1 MLLKIKASNGSTT
14 EVEFESS
21 SETTVAELKVAIE
34 TKLEIPASQQRLIF
48 KGKILK
54 DEGTLESYNIVS
66 GESVHLVKGA
76 APAAA
81 TPAVAALPQA
91 TPVATTPVP
100 GMGGLGNFAQLQ
112 QQLMGMGGAN
122 PFGGAMGMGG
132 MGGQN
137 MQQMQQQMMQ
147 DPQMMSQIMNR

>member
-21 SETTVAELKVAIE
+21 SETTVAELKAAIE

-81 TPAVAALPQA
+81 QAAALPQA
-91 TPVATTPVP
+91 TPVASAPVP
-100 GMGGLGNFAQLQ
+100 GLGGMGNMAQLQ